1 MVLILAIPLSMEKEN
16 MHVFSSDIEILGIDR
31 YIKDNPIPGKRFTIK
46 KKEVYARILVQKLL

>member
-1 MVLILAIPLSMEKEN
+1 MVLVLTFAFLF
-16 MHVFSSDIEILGIDR
+16 VIEILGIDR